1 MGKRI
6 QNSIILGITLA
17 LAGCADGPSNLA
29 QMPPVAAAEYHLGPG
44 DELRVMIPNLT
55 TADMSQAT
63 YVVNDRGN
71 LALPVLGDIPAAGE
85 TIPALQRSLADSLT
99 QKNIL
104 RSPVVSVQPV
114 KLRPFYVL
122 GEVKN
127 PGEYAYQPGM
137 SVMAAV
143 SVAGGY
149 TFRANQQTVEIR
161 RNLNGKMMTGRAG
174 QSDMIQPG
182 DTVRIYEKW
191 F

>member
-6 QNSIILGITLA
+6 QLSAILGLTVA
-17 LAGCADGPSNLA
+17 LTGCADGPGGLA
-29 QMPPVAAAEYHLGPG
+29 QMPPVAASEYHLGPG

-55 TADMSQAT
+55 TTDMSQTT
-63 YVVNDRGN
+63 YVVNDRGD
-71 LALPVLGDIPAAGE
+71 LALPVLGEVPAEGQ
-85 TIPALQRSLADSLT
+85 TIPALQQNLAASLT

-104 RSPVVSVQPV
+104 RSPVVSIQPV
-114 KLRPFYVL
+114 RLRPFYVL
-122 GEVKN
+122 GEVKS
-127 PGEYAYQPGM
+127 PGEYAYRPGM

-161 RNLNGKMMTGRAG
+161 RIVNGKTMTGRAG
-174 QSDMIQPG
+174 QTDTIQPG
-182 DTVRIYEKW
+182 DTLRIYEKW